1 MAEWFDT
8 KPADYVDYARDNE
21 RGGFGR
27 RAGYVR
33 DVGAERRLTLY
44 QASQFIWLVNLMLEG
59 FLTATP
65 SAAGM
70 VLEIPTLIAML
81 VYLLMAWV
89 VVRLIWVL
97 FDRPTARRVFTD
109 DCE

>member
-1 MAEWFDT
+1 MSEE
-8 KPADYVDYARDNE
+8 VVRN
-21 RGGFGR
+21 GGITDPFLLPFQG
-27 RAGYVR
+27 
-33 DVGAERRLTLY
+33 
-44 QASQFIWLVNLMLEG
+44 
-59 FLTATP
+59 LTATP

-97 FDRPTARRVFTD
+97 FDRPTARSVSTYERD
-109 DCE
+109 